1 MIKNIDSFIL
11 LKKLEYKS
19 NFEKNKKKRLKKQ
32 IKTVNDF
39 NKIDVIYPFGVDKV
53 YSLAESWRKIDW
65 FRYYFIQE
73 LNDLFL
79 RKENIKNN
87 KINLKWLFFLFD
99 SLILKNK
106 NLAKK
111 QHLLNFKQ
119 YFLQYW

>member
-1 MIKNIDSFIL
+1 MIKNIDNFIV
-11 LKKLEYKS
+11 LKKLEYKA
-19 NFEKNKKKRLKKQ
+19 NFEKNKKKRLSKQ
-32 IKTVNDF
+32 LKAVNDF

-87 KINLKWLFFLFD
+87 KINLK
-99 SLILKNK
+99 
-106 NLAKK
+106 
-111 QHLLNFKQ
+111 
-119 YFLQYW
+119 